1 MPAAPIARLIT
12 SHPDVVEAVVY
23 GVPDPVAGDQVMAA
37 VVPGAGFD
45 PAALLAWLEQ
55 QPEAGKLWAPTFL
68 RIGELPRTATGKVIV
83 RELVQRR
90 WSGEGVW
97 VRDGHALRPMTADD
111 VECHEA
117 RFAAAG
123 RRLD

>member
-1 MPAAPIARLIT
+1 
-12 SHPDVVEAVVY
+12 
-23 GVPDPVAGDQVMAA
+23 VPDPVAGDQVMAA

-45 PAALLAWLEQ
+45 PAELLAWIEQ
-55 QPEAGKLWAPTFL
+55 QPEAGKLWAPMFL

-97 VRDGHALRPMTADD
+97 VRDGGGLRPMTADD
-111 VECHEA
+111 VERHEA
-117 RFAAAG
+117 RFSAAG